1 VRSDFRSLV
10 TERHV
15 WHKHPYVAYSMIDR
29 FINPFTLLAG
39 PALVC
44 VLLWKSTRAVEDGG
58 YHLPAWRIVVSV
70 SFSACRI

>member
-1 VRSDFRSLV
+1 
-10 TERHV
+10 
-15 WHKHPYVAYSMIDR
+15 VAYSMIDR

-70 SFSACRI
+70 SLSAHRI